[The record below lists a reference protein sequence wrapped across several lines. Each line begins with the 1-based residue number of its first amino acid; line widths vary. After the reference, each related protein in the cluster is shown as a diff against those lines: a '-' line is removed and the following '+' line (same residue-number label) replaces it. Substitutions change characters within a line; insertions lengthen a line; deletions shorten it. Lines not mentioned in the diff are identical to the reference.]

1 MEQILELE
9 KERISYF
16 LRIDGLES
24 RLNAGAGELS
34 VGEVIVWSPED
45 LKAHMFAVQGEA
57 SDFVGFFCVYNIL
70 TKIHQRIKGEDKMS
84 EVMKHKNDL
93 AILKMLEDEAI
104 NVYTF
109 SVVVVSLFGGKGT
122 NKSEICY
129 LPTYEKWRDINL
141 QTSLGYELENI
152 LDPVHRDIKFIIA
165 E

>member
-57 SDFVGFFCVYNIL
+57 SDFVGFLCVYNIL

-84 EVMKHKNDL
+84 EVMKHKNNL
-93 AILKMLEDEAI
+93 EILKMSEDEAI
-104 NVYTF
+104 TVFTF
-109 SVVVVSLFGGKGT
+109 LVVVPSLFGGKRA
-122 NKSEICY
+122 NKSDIAY
-129 LPTYEKWRDINL
+129 LPTYIKWRDNSL
-141 QTSLGYELENI
+141 QTGLGY
-152 LDPVHRDIKFIIA
+152 D
-165 E
+165 